1 MPRATILRSMLSLT
15 AAALLAPLGPSTA
28 GAQGPF
34 TGGAGMA
41 GLSPPRFEPGGSW
54 ARVITATPKW
64 LVLENAAGQQ
74 FPVSFNAIE
83 LFVIRWP
90 AGLGMAAPG
99 TLAEATGIDLSN
111 GSLLTGHLDLY
122 QGAAR
127 SLVSPTS
134 LVLVGFNRVM
144 TPTDPYQMN
153 TFGQFTLLPGEELIP
168 QRRHV
173 VGPLISASPIVIA
186 TPGNQVAQVVPG
198 AGGMSITQVTIG
210 SPSFVRPGDAVW
222 FLPFNAGPQSLAL
235 GRMVVYKNVPMNQF
249 VP

>member
-1 MPRATILRSMLSLT
+1 MLWMTVAAVVTLAGSATLR
-15 AAALLAPLGPSTA
+15 
-28 GAQGPF
+28 AQGPF
-34 TGGAGMA
+34 TGGAGMS
-41 GLSPPRFEPGGSW
+41 GLSPPRFEPGGAW

-74 FPVSFNAIE
+74 FPVSFNAVE

-90 AGLGMAAPG
+90 TNLAMAGRGS
-99 TLAEATGIDLSN
+99 LAEATGIDLSN
-111 GSLLTGHLDLY
+111 GSLVTGHLDLY
-122 QGAAR
+122 EGAAR

-134 LVLVGFNRVM
+134 LMLVGFNRVM
-144 TPTDPYQMN
+144 TPTDPFQMN

-173 VGPLISASPIVIA
+173 VGPLLSASPIVIA

-198 AGGMSITQVTIG
+198 AGGMSVTQVTIG

-222 FLPFNAGPQSLAL
+222 FLPINAGPQTLAL
-235 GRMVVYKNVPMNQF
+235 GRMVVYKNVPMTQF
-249 VP
+249 IP